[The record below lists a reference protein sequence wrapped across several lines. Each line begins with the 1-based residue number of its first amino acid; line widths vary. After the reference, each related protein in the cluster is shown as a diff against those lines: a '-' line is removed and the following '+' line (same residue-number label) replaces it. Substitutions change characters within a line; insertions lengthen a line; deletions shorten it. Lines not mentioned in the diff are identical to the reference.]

1 MELVGQA
8 VPHRDPRIAGQ
19 IFHDLLAVAPVL
31 DAVKHAAQHP
41 GGVGNGLL
49 FADLAARRV
58 QISHLHAQ
66 VVGSHFKAAAGAGGG
81 LFKDQG
87 NVLAMELVV
96 GDAGL
101 LFGLEVCGQVEQLFD
116 LGGGIVQ

>member
-1 MELVGQA
+1 MGQ
-8 VPHRDPRIAGQ
+8 VL
-19 IFHDLLAVAPVL
+19 HDLLAVTAVL

-66 VVGSHFKAAAGAGGG
+66 VVGGHFKAAAGAGGG

-87 NVLAMELVV
+87 NVLAVELVV

>member
-1 MELVGQA
+1 MGQ
-8 VPHRDPRIAGQ
+8 V
-19 IFHDLLAVAPVL
+19 FHDLLAVAAVL

-41 GGVGNGLL
+41 GGVGDGLL

-58 QISHLHAQ
+58 QIGHLHAQ
-66 VVGSHFKAAAGAGGG
+66 VVGGHFKAAAGTGRS

-87 NVLAMELVV
+87 NVLAVELVV

>member
-1 MELVGQA
+1 VG
-8 VPHRDPRIAGQ
+8 G
-19 IFHDLLAVAPVL
+19 
-31 DAVKHAAQHP
+31 
-41 GGVGNGLL
+41 
-49 FADLAARRV
+49 
-58 QISHLHAQ
+58 
-66 VVGSHFKAAAGAGGG
+66 HFKAAAGAGGG

-87 NVLAMELVV
+87 NVLAVELVV